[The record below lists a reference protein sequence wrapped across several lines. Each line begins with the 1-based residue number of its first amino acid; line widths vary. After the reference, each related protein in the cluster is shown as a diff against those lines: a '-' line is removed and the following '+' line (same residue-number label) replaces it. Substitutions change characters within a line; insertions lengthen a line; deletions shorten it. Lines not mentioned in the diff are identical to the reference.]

1 MKTTVLFVFAL
12 MMGVS
17 VIAQPLTPQEVWI
30 PMRDGDSLAA
40 DLYVPQPEQPR
51 PTILVQTPYNKYFY
65 RYNLPVGYGTDVD
78 ACPYNVVVMDW
89 RGFYASADAANP
101 DATRGED
108 GYDAI
113 DWIKDQAWS
122 DGNIGTWGAS
132 ALGKVQ
138 FMTAAEQHPNHICAV
153 PLVASPEYNYQ
164 VYYPNGVYR
173 EEYVEQLDA
182 LGFGISTWIEP
193 HPYHDWLWM
202 YVEDSTY
209 APGDIHIPM
218 LMIGGWYDH
227 ATEWLLRYFE
237 GIRTQSPDSIAE
249 QHKLMMGPWAHNTV
263 GKLSQGELEFPAAQ
277 HVSEQYAQAFFDY
290 HLLHAYNGWP
300 SNPGIKYFQMGDM
313 AWHETETWPPTG
325 FSDEVFY
332 LHADGSL
339 NPNTPASGDSCTTV
353 SYDPR
358 DPSPTIGGPTLHADL
373 QQGPYDQA
381 PEVESRDDIVIFDS
395 GELAEPV
402 SMAGKPRVV
411 LFVSSNRTD
420 TDFAVRLTDVYPDGR
435 SMILAD
441 GIYRMRFRNG
451 YTSAAESFITPGEIY
466 QIEMEFPDIAQTFPA
481 GHHIRL
487 DITSSN
493 YPRFHRNINDGGDL
507 YAGGDTL
514 TALNKVYHNDGQQSK
529 LILPVEDAVYVPA
542 TTKKSLELYPN
553 PMAENDKL
561 CIHGAAGRTL
571 SIINS
576 TGKLVFNTTIKSPKH
591 TVAPGLS
598 PGLYLVKI
606 KGHGGRQVEKLIV
619 Y

>member
-1 MKTTVLFVFAL
+1 MKKAMFLFFAL
-12 MMGVS
+12 IVVVS
-17 VIAQPLTPQEVWI
+17 AQAQPLTPQEVWI
-30 PMRDGDSLAA
+30 PMRDGETLAA
-40 DLYVPQPEQPR
+40 DLYVPQPEQSR
-51 PTILVQTPYNKYFY
+51 PTILVQTPYNKFYF
-65 RYNLPVGYGTDVD
+65 RYNLPVGYGTDLD

-113 DWIKDQAWS
+113 DWITDQSWS

-153 PLVASPEYNYQ
+153 PIVASPEYNYQ

-173 EEYVEQLDA
+173 EEYAEQLDA
-182 LGFGISTWIEP
+182 LGYGMSSWLEA
-193 HPYHDWLWM
+193 HPYHDWFWT

-209 APGDIHIPM
+209 APDEIHIPT

-227 ATEWLLRYFE
+227 ATEWVIRYFD
-237 GIRTQSPDSIAE
+237 GIRTQSPSGVAE

-290 HLLHAYNGWP
+290 HLLQAYNGWP
-300 SNPGIKYFQMGDM
+300 NNPVIKYFQMGDM
-313 AWHETETWPPTG
+313 TWHETETWPPSG
-325 FSDEVFY
+325 FSDETFF
-332 LHADGSL
+332 LHGNGSL
-339 NPNTPASGDSCTTV
+339 SPSDPSVDDSCSTF

-466 QIEMEFPDIAQTFPA
+466 QIEMELPDIAQTFPA

-493 YPRFHRNINDGGDL
+493 HPRFHRNINNGDDL
-507 YAGGDTL
+507 YAAGDTL
-514 TALNKVYHNDGQQSK
+514 TAVNKVYHNTSNPSG
-529 LILPVEDAVYVPA
+529 LILPAASNVNVASEKRKDVNF
-542 TTKKSLELYPN
+542 YPN
-553 PMAENDKL
+553 PLPAGEKL
-561 CIHGAAGRTL
+561 TISGASGKNI
-571 SIINS
+571 SIFNTCGQLIQSVKINS
-576 TGKLVFNTTIKSPKH
+576 DKTYIDSPDRGVYILH
-591 TVAPGLS
+591 
-598 PGLYLVKI
+598 VKDAQT
-606 KGHGGRQVEKLIV
+606 KCSEKLLV